1 MVRARFTLI
10 IAIAG
15 AAATA
20 CSASNHRKPAVTE
33 SSSQQ
38 QRRADLTQSLNL
50 GNRDQPPLSLAEMEA
65 ALAKNP
71 GPTYGIGGHVLRLA
85 QPEQGVPLLRRLL
98 QHNNELMAIE
108 AAAALA
114 VLGQRDGVERL
125 RNVKTA
131 TSSHIEF
138 WYASEALT
146 LLGEPVPEAIRSKLP
161 MHMQA
166 QTDQPVLQ

>member
-1 MVRARFTLI
+1 MMRVRFTLI
-10 IAIAG
+10 VAMAS
-15 AAATA
+15 ATAVA
-20 CSASNHRKPAVTE
+20 CSASPHRKPAVTAP
-33 SSSQQ
+33 SNQQ
-38 QRRADLTQSLNL
+38 QRRTDLTQSLNL
-50 GNRDQPPLSLAEMEA
+50 GNQDRPLRSLAEMEA
-65 ALAKNP
+65 ALAENP
-71 GPTYGIGGHVLRLA
+71 GPTYGLAGQVLRLA
-85 QPEQGVPLLRRLL
+85 TPAQGVPLLRKLL

-114 VLGQRDGVERL
+114 VLGHRDGLERL

-166 QTDQPVLQ
+166 PADRPALQ